1 MRKRIKRNKTK
12 SYLKRYFTKHRAVA
26 WGGTADVPELMLRFV
41 TEAQLRAHTLSSANL
56 LLIQL
61 ACRRAE
67 AHEPFPLKG
76 TGEKPLPGR
85 QKEKGKK
92 KISWESCGQLVVAA
106 GAPGRLFPPEHRAA
120 RGHGV
125 PLSWRS
131 SVLPLMCW
139 GSCCDAPFERHTE
152 QPDGSIAPH
161 LPSQPRVPAGAGG
174 CRCPQDPSVPSS
186 HCLAMELLQNFS
198 NFLSVCSGGFHL
210 ARTACCWGAGNP
222 QHPVPA
228 LPHHHVL
235 LWLCCA
241 AGAAQ
246 LSIST
251 AVSAPLHSRRLSC
264 LVPLWGN

>member
-1 MRKRIKRNKTK
+1 
-12 SYLKRYFTKHRAVA
+12 
-26 WGGTADVPELMLRFV
+26 MLRFV
-41 TEAQLRAHTLSSANL
+41 TEAQLRAHTLSSANS

-186 HCLAMELLQNFS
+186 HCLATELLQNFS
-198 NFLSVCSGGFHL
+198 NFLSLSAVEGFIWLVQPVAGEQVTRSILCLHCPI
-210 ARTACCWGAGNP
+210 TTCCCGSA
-222 QHPVPA
+222 VP
-228 LPHHHVL
+228 L
-235 LWLCCA
+235 
-241 AGAAQ
+241 GQ
-246 LSIST
+246 LSSP
-251 AVSAPLHSRRLSC
+251 SAQQ
-264 LVPLWGN
+264 

>member
-1 MRKRIKRNKTK
+1 
-12 SYLKRYFTKHRAVA
+12 
-26 WGGTADVPELMLRFV
+26 MLRFV
-41 TEAQLRAHTLSSANL
+41 TEAQLGAHTLSSANL

-67 AHEPFPLKG
+67 AREPFPLKG

-92 KISWESCGQLVVAA
+92 KISWESCGQLAVAA

-131 SVLPLMCW
+131 SVLPLMRW
-139 GSCCDAPFERHTE
+139 GSCCDAPSERHTE

-186 HCLAMELLQNFS
+186 HCLATELLQNFS
-198 NFLSVCSGGFHL
+198 NFLSLPAVEGFIWLVQPVAGEQVTRSILCLHCPI
-210 ARTACCWGAGNP
+210 TTCCCGSA
-222 QHPVPA
+222 VP
-228 LPHHHVL
+228 L
-235 LWLCCA
+235 
-241 AGAAQ
+241 GQ
-246 LSIST
+246 LSSP
-251 AVSAPLHSRRLSC
+251 SAQQ
-264 LVPLWGN
+264 

>member
-1 MRKRIKRNKTK
+1 
-12 SYLKRYFTKHRAVA
+12 
-26 WGGTADVPELMLRFV
+26 MLRFV

-67 AHEPFPLKG
+67 AREPFPLKG

-139 GSCCDAPFERHTE
+139 GSCCDASFERHTE
-152 QPDGSIAPH
+152 QPDGSIASH

-198 NFLSVCSGGFHL
+198 NFLSLSAVEGFIWLVQPVAGEQVTRSILCLHCPI
-210 ARTACCWGAGNP
+210 TTCCCGSA
-222 QHPVPA
+222 VP
-228 LPHHHVL
+228 L
-235 LWLCCA
+235 
-241 AGAAQ
+241 GQ
-246 LSIST
+246 LSSP
-251 AVSAPLHSRRLSC
+251 SAQQ
-264 LVPLWGN
+264 